1 MKKTTLLVLTAL
13 ALATPALS
21 TGCSAEVAEPE
32 ANVGESEDNLAP
44 AVALAACLADPPCAA
59 AVAATIGYVAYK
71 LGDVLSRD
79 RPAAESTADNYY
91 EKSGTCT
98 IKCWLVLANS
108 SGGVGTGGQCDG
120 SVSGSG
126 KNHTEAQ
133 KDANKQVP
141 RGCRLKHC
149 SPCR

>member
-1 MKKTTLLVLTAL
+1 MKKTTILVLAAL
-13 ALATPALS
+13 ALSAPIVT
-21 TGCSAEVAEPE
+21 TGCSAEVAEEE
-32 ANVGESEDNLAP
+32 ATVGESEDNLAP
-44 AVALAACLADPPCAA
+44 AIAIAACLADPPCAA
-59 AVAATIGYVAYK
+59 AVALTIGYAAKTLSDIV
-71 LGDVLSRD
+71 SRD
-79 RPAAESTADNYY
+79 RPAAASAADNYY
-91 EKSGTCT
+91 AKNGTCT
-98 IKCWLVLANS
+98 VKCWLVLANS
-108 SGGVGTGGQCDG
+108 SGGVGTGGQCEG